1 MQEEELS
8 KEQLILEVLRLRS
21 NIEELKT
28 EKADLE
34 ILLENT
40 TEHSDTVEA
49 QLHGF
54 AESVVRESE
63 ECFRAITEATPL
75 PVLITRISDDAIV
88 YANIQLSTL
97 LGIPL
102 PDLLNRP
109 SLDFYFDPNDRE
121 KVQETYIRDG
131 YIQNWELPAKKADGT
146 IFWVMISLQPLTF
159 SGEPATLI
167 AFYDL
172 TKRKEVEQ
180 SLLKSERRLRRQNL
194 ALLELGRER
203 TLNRGDLNAA
213 IREITETAAHTLEV
227 DQVSLWLYND
237 FKFIIRSNLEYPI
250 YLGLNSNTDSEIEP
264 NTEVAAANQEEQ
276 SALAKSKKSNVQLVC
291 IDLYERN
298 INRHRNRLEIDR
310 TDLKFRLLD
319 PPCCIDDIER
329 NLESET
335 STASLDPNFFKTLCS
350 LETDN
355 FPIQLPSN
363 TVNSS
368 TLNVPI
374 RLGGKLVGILSH
386 EQNNSCRQWAL
397 EERTF
402 ADSLANL
409 VALAIEGFERQRTQ
423 QALSKA
429 KSELEITV
437 ENRTAQLKNAN
448 KLLRMEIAERKNAE
462 AALQEAL
469 HKAEAASRAKST
481 FLANMSHELRTP
493 LNAIIGYSEMLEE
506 VTADEDLEDLLPD
519 VQKIQKAGKHLL
531 TLINDILDLSKIEAG
546 KMELY
551 LENFDLPDLVNDVV
565 ATLEPLTQ
573 KNNNTLEVFC
583 SPDLRM
589 VYTDLTKVRQILLNL
604 LSNAI
609 KFTENG
615 AIRLT
620 ATREAGNQDW
630 IYLSVSDTGIGM
642 SFEQQQGLFEVFT
655 QGDASTTRRYGGT
668 GLGLAISR
676 RFSQMMG
683 GDINIE
689 SELGVGSTFTVH
701 LKAKIENK
709 FD

>member
-1 MQEEELS
+1 MQEEDLS
-8 KEQLILEVLRLRS
+8 KEELILEVLRLRS
-21 NIEELKT
+21 NIEELT
-28 EKADLE
+28 SEKADLE

-75 PVLITRISDDAIV
+75 PVLITRVSDDVIV
-88 YANIQLSTL
+88 YANLQLSTL
-97 LGIPL
+97 LGLSIPA
-102 PDLLNRP
+102 LLNLH
-109 SLDFYFDPNDRE
+109 SLDFYFDPNDRDQ
-121 KVQETYIRDG
+121 VQESYARDG
-131 YIQNWELPAKKADGT
+131 YVQNWELQAKKADGT
-146 IFWVMISLQPLTF
+146 IFWVMVSLQPLTF
-159 SGEPATLI
+159 SGEPATLF
-167 AFYDL
+167 ALYDL

-227 DQVSLWLYND
+227 DRVSLWLYND
-237 FKFIIRSNLEYPI
+237 FKFAIRSNLEYQI
-250 YLGLNSNTDSEIEP
+250 DIEFNGIRDQETAQP
-264 NTEVAAANQEEQ
+264 TEFAANNQEEP
-276 SALAKSKKSNVQLVC
+276 SAPAKSKNSHRQLVC
-291 IDLYERN
+291 IDLYERS
-298 INRHRNRLEIDR
+298 INCHRNRLEISPNDFK
-310 TDLKFRLLD
+310 LRLLD
-319 PPCCIDDIER
+319 SYIDDIER
-329 NLESET
+329 QLESV
-335 STASLDPNFFKTLCS
+335 TATPSLEQNCHNTLCS
-350 LETDN
+350 LETED
-355 FPIQLPSN
+355 FPTQPSSTTLN
-363 TVNSS
+363 PS

-374 RLGGKLVGILSH
+374 RLGGKIIGILSH
-386 EQNNSCRQWAL
+386 EQNNCFRQWAL

-409 VALAIEGFERQRTQ
+409 VALAIESFERQRTQ

-429 KSELEITV
+429 KSELELTV

-448 KLLRMEIAERKNAE
+448 KLLRLEIAERKSAE

-506 VTADEDLEDLLPD
+506 ITFDEDLVDLLPD
-519 VQKIQKAGKHLL
+519 VQKIHKAGKHLL

-551 LENFDLPDLVNDVV
+551 LENFDIADLVRDVV
-565 ATLEPLTQ
+565 ATLQPLTQ
-573 KNNNTLEVFC
+573 KNGNTLEVFC
-583 SPDLRM
+583 SQDLG
-589 VYTDLTKVRQILLNL
+589 VIFADLTKVRQILLNL

-615 AIRLT
+615 AIKLS
-620 ATREAGNQDW
+620 ATREAGNSDW

-642 SFEQQQGLFEVFT
+642 SLEQQHGLFEVFT
-655 QGDASTTRRYGGT
+655 QGDASTTRKYGGT

-676 RFSQMMG
+676 RFCQMMG
-683 GDINIE
+683 GDISIQ

-701 LKAKIENK
+701 LKAKVENK

>member
-21 NIEELKT
+21 NIEELKS

-54 AESVVRESE
+54 AQSVVRESE

-75 PVLITRISDDAIV
+75 PVLITRVSDNAIV
-88 YANIQLSTL
+88 YANRQLSNL

-102 PDLLNRP
+102 GELLNGYN
-109 SLDFYFDPNDRE
+109 LDFYLDPSDRDRLLE
-121 KVQETYIRDG
+121 AFARDG
-131 YIQNWELPAKKADGT
+131 YVQNWEVQAKKADGT
-146 IFWVMISLQPLTF
+146 IFWATISVQPLTF
-159 SGEPATLI
+159 SGEPATLF
-167 AFYDL
+167 ALYDL

-180 SLLKSERRLRRQNL
+180 SLLKSERQLRRQSL
-194 ALLELGRER
+194 ALLELGKER

-227 DQVSLWLYND
+227 DRVSLWLYND
-237 FKFIIRSNLEYPI
+237 FKFAAIRSNPE
-250 YLGLNSNTDSEIEP
+250 NSIDRGFNASVDNEAEIS
-264 NTEVAAANQEEQ
+264 TEFVAKNQEEQ
-276 SALAKSKKSNVQLVC
+276 SLAKSKKSNLQLVC

-298 INRHRNRLEIDR
+298 SDRHWNRLEIST
-310 TDLKFRLLD
+310 TDLKFHFLDPDVDDITNNLDFTTPAELLD
-319 PPCCIDDIER
+319 R
-329 NLESET
+329 NS
-335 STASLDPNFFKTLCS
+335 FKNLCS
-350 LETDN
+350 LDTDV
-355 FPIQLPSN
+355 FPTPSAPH
-363 TVNSS
+363 TISLS
-368 TLNVPI
+368 TLNIPI
-374 RLGGKLVGILSH
+374 RLGGQIVGILSH
-386 EQNNSCRQWAL
+386 EQTDTFRQWAL

-402 ADSLANL
+402 ANSLANL
-409 VALAIEGFERQRTQ
+409 VALAIESFERQRTQ
-423 QALSKA
+423 QALSNA
-429 KSELEITV
+429 KSELEVTV

-448 KLLRMEIAERKNAE
+448 KLLRFEIAERKNAE

-506 VTADEDLEDLLPD
+506 IASEEGIQSLRPD
-519 VQKIQKAGKHLL
+519 IQKIHNAGKHLL

-551 LENFDLPDLVNDVV
+551 LENFDLRDLVNDVV
-565 ATLEPLTQ
+565 ATLQPLTQ
-573 KNNNTLEVFC
+573 KNRNSLEVYC
-583 SPDLRM
+583 SNNLGI
-589 VYTDLTKVRQILLNL
+589 VFADLTKVRQILLNL

-615 AIRLT
+615 SIKLT
-620 ATREAGNQDW
+620 ATRELGESDW
-630 IYLSVSDTGIGM
+630 IYLSVADTGIGM
-642 SFEQQQGLFEVFT
+642 SVEQQQGLFEVFT
-655 QGDASTTRRYGGT
+655 QGDASTTRKYGGT

-676 RFSQMMG
+676 RFCQMMG
-683 GDINIE
+683 GDITIE
-689 SELGVGSTFTVH
+689 SELGVGSTFMVR
-701 LKAKIENK
+701 LKAMVENK
-709 FD
+709 VD